1 MKLPIVAYGMP
12 VLRKKG
18 KDIDPSDEEIRRLIE
33 DMFET
38 MYNASGV
45 GLAAPQVD
53 KSYRLFVIDT
63 TPFADWDE
71 LSEEEKEKLRTRK
84 VFINARKI
92 EEKGE
97 EWDFEEGCLSIPGI
111 NEKVRRK
118 KQITLEYLDEKGQKH
133 VETFDGLMAR
143 VIQHEYDHIEGI
155 LFTDYLSPLKKR
167 LLKRKLEKISK
178 GEIDVSYKMKFPR
191 RK

>member
-18 KDIDPSDEEIRRLIE
+18 VDVDPESEEIRKLID

-71 LSEEEKEKLRTRK
+71 LPEEEKEKLRTRK

-118 KQITLEYLDEKGQKH
+118 KQITLEYLDENGVKH

-178 GEIDVSYKMKFPR
+178 GEIDVPYKMKFPR